1 MEVAAI
7 AGLLAVG
14 YALTSKA
21 SPAANAEEE
30 GFDTG
35 AAGEQ
40 DAAWYGGLPPPIY
53 MQDKT
58 PAGEPTVPGKPRVPR
73 PTADGELDLYYS
85 LPSGGQLPSNPMSM
99 QNLYPRSVVFASPAG
114 PQAPPTA
121 ITPQVRMNSGGVE
134 APPVYNSGRSVI
146 SPLSGIAV
154 PAEEF
159 THNNMVPFYRGSLK
173 QNMTDTG
180 NRSMLDDHVGA
191 GSLQFSK
198 REQAP
203 LFDPHREPTGNITGM
218 ESVTDFMQDRVVAP
232 TSRAGEVPV
241 EQVRVGPGLAQG
253 YSSLPIGG
261 FQQLDVDEIAKQRLS
276 IDELRSAANP
286 RITYEGVTI
295 TGKSLATQRGE
306 IGETRKYRPDTFYL
320 NENGERNFVT
330 AGENQRPMER
340 AAQVV
345 KFQTREETSMEA
357 MGPAAATE
365 YKATYTVP
373 SFRAPFVHQHDGYG
387 FRNADGSTYGV
398 ANTDAPNNDFGK
410 AGVDLPT
417 NQRNVIA
424 ERGQALNLVAAGVP
438 SALPVYD
445 PADITRMTVRET
457 TGANDWIGMAAPANA
472 AQKLT
477 VYDPNDVA
485 RTTVRETTSANDW
498 VGVAGP
504 AGMAQKL
511 TVYDPTE
518 ITRVTTRN
526 TTAEPDRAMNVT
538 RAGMPGKGTIAFP
551 DGMRATTK
559 SAISAVSDYTGT
571 AGAANAKAEQVY
583 DYAYAMRTN
592 PTKEAVAALRKPI
605 AGNGSLAV
613 FNGEDYVNMT
623 YRRLDTDSLND
634 RSATVDRV
642 VGPPLGTEAIGVQRA
657 KQTLQISVAE
667 DRNIRE
673 VLDSLND
680 NPYAMP
686 VHRIAQGTHM
696 PMLQTQMGPAALAA
710 MSLGSGTGW

>member
-7 AGLLAVG
+7 AGLLAIG

-21 SPAANAEEE
+21 SPATAETEE
-30 GFDTG
+30 GFDSVG
-35 AAGEQ
+35 VQ
-40 DAAWYGGLPPPIY
+40 DANWYGGLPPPLY
-53 MQDKT
+53 PQDKT
-58 PAGEPTVPGKPRVPR
+58 PAGEPTIPGKPRVPR
-73 PTADGELDLYYS
+73 RTADGELDIYYS
-85 LPSGGQLPSNPMSM
+85 LPSGGQLPSNPLGA
-99 QNLYPRSVVFASPAG
+99 QNLYPQSIVFASPAG

-121 ITPQVRMNSGGVE
+121 ITPQVRMNTDGVE
-134 APPVYNSGRSVI
+134 APPIYNSGRSVI
-146 SPLSGIAV
+146 SPLSGLAV
-154 PAEEF
+154 PADEF

-173 QNMTDTG
+173 QNMTDSG
-180 NRSMLDDHVGA
+180 NRSFLDDHVGT

-203 LFDPHREPTGNITGM
+203 LFDPHQEPTGNITGM
-218 ESVTDFMQDRVVAP
+218 ESVTSFMQDRVVAP

-241 EQVRVGPGLAQG
+241 EQIRVGPGLSQG

-261 FQQLDVDEIAKQRLS
+261 FQQLDIDEIAKQRMS

-295 TGKSLATQRGE
+295 TGKSMATQRGE

-330 AGENQRPMER
+330 AGENLRPTER

-387 FRNADGSTYGV
+387 YRNADGSNYGV
-398 ANTDAPNNDFGK
+398 SNTDAPNNDFGK

-438 SALPVYD
+438 SALQMHD
-445 PADITRMTVRET
+445 PTDITRMTVRQT
-457 TGANDWIGMAAPANA
+457 TGANDWVGMAAPANA

-498 VGVAGP
+498 IGIAGP
-504 AGMAQKL
+504 AAAAQKL

-538 RAGMPGKGTIAFP
+538 RAGMPGKGTISFP
-551 DGMRATTK
+551 DGMRGTSK
-559 SAISAVSDYTGT
+559 SAISAMSDYTGA
-571 AGAANAKAEQVY
+571 AGAANAKGEQVY

-592 PTKEAVAALRKPI
+592 PTKEAISALRKPI
-605 AGNGSLAV
+605 AGNGSLGV

-623 YRRLDTDSLND
+623 YRRLDADSLND
-634 RSATVDRV
+634 RMNTVDRV

-657 KQTLQISVAE
+657 KQTLQISVAD

-686 VHRIAQGTHM
+686 VHRIAQGTHI
-696 PMLQTQMGPAALAA
+696 PMSHSQMGPAAMAA
-710 MSLGSGTGW
+710 MSLGSGSGW

>member
-21 SPAANAEEE
+21 SPAAEEE

-35 AAGEQ
+35 AA
-40 DAAWYGGLPPPIY
+40 DATWYGGLPPPLY
-53 MQDKT
+53 PQDKT
-58 PAGEPTVPGKPRVPR
+58 PAGEPTIPGKPRVPR
-73 PTADGELDLYYS
+73 PTADGGLDLYYS
-85 LPSGGQLPSNPMSM
+85 MPSGGQLPSNPMTSPD
-99 QNLYPRSVVFASPAG
+99 LYPRSVVFSSPAG

-121 ITPQVRMNSGGVE
+121 ITPQVRMNTSGIE
-134 APPVYNSGRSVI
+134 APPIYNSGRSVI
-146 SPLSGIAV
+146 SPLSGLAV
-154 PAEEF
+154 PADEF

-218 ESVTDFMQDRVVAP
+218 ESVTSFMQDRVVAP
-232 TSRAGEVPV
+232 TSRAGELPV

-253 YSSLPIGG
+253 YSSLPTGG
-261 FQQLDVDEIAKQRLS
+261 FQQLDIDEIAKQRMS

-286 RITYEGVTI
+286 RITYEGVVI

-330 AGENQRPMER
+330 AGENLRPTER
-340 AAQVV
+340 AAQIV

-373 SFRAPFVHQHDGYG
+373 SFRAPFVQQHDGYG

-398 ANTDAPNNDFGK
+398 TDTDAPNNDFGK

-438 SALPVYD
+438 SALPMYD
-445 PADITRMTVRET
+445 PADLARMTVRET
-457 TGANDWIGMAAPANA
+457 TGANDWVGVAAPANA

-477 VYDPNDVA
+477 VYDPNDIA
-485 RTTVRETTSANDW
+485 RTTVRETTGANDW
-498 VGVAGP
+498 IGVAGP

-538 RAGMPGKGTIAFP
+538 RAGMPGRGTVAFP

-559 SAISAVSDYTGT
+559 AAISAVSDYTGV
-571 AGAANAKAEQVY
+571 AGAANAKGEQVY

-592 PTKEAVAALRKPI
+592 PTKETVSALRKPI
-605 AGNGSLAV
+605 AGNGNLAI

-634 RSATVDRV
+634 RSSTVDRV

-696 PMLQTQMGPAALAA
+696 PMSQSRMGPAALAA
-710 MSLGSGTGW
+710 MSLGSGSGW